1 LVVKNLIVINERKQ
15 QKKKTKETREITEK
29 SHRSRTEVAEMVA
42 TELILGMEELVNH
55 IRELEAKNKKLE
67 EENKDLKCSL
77 AGAREVR
84 KRLDYAIKKLEAK
97 NKKLEEENKKLKEP
111 MVEELE
117 DYLEMNGAEGGII
130 KTQHERDFYK
140 KKVVEL
146 KGERDFFESEFHKTL
161 QHQADETEH
170 YEEENKKLEGEIKR
184 LKEEQEYQPKGS
196 RIDPEGL
203 HDYMKEEIDK
213 LKEENKK
220 LKEKSDE
227 EEEQISYEYE
237 VMSPDDFFD
246 ELDKLFPNNDGYIAH
261 LVNIKKL
268 EEENKKLK
276 VEKEKEEM
284 NVKILCKFLG
294 GNSDEWFAVEEI
306 LKGFYSED
314 FIEANRE
321 TWSQFGLFEEDS
333 YEEPDSP

>member
-1 LVVKNLIVINERKQ
+1 
-15 QKKKTKETREITEK
+15 
-29 SHRSRTEVAEMVA
+29 MVA

-203 HDYMKEEIDK
+203 HDYMKEEIDR
-213 LKEENKK
+213 LKEENKQLQAHYDNSIHTDWIAEAAGEDPEYFRDVCCADTLGKMFKENKK
-220 LKEKSDE
+220 LKQPMVEDLE
-227 EEEQISYEYE
+227 EYLEMRGAEGGVIKTQHERDFYKIKVNDLQKE
-237 VMSPDDFFD
+237 VSRHRLMAGH
-246 ELDKLFPNNDGYIAH
+246 LD
-261 LVNIKKL
+261 
-268 EEENKKLK
+268 EENKKLTENYQK
-276 VEKEKEEM
+276 NIE
-284 NVKILCKFLG
+284 
-294 GNSDEWFAVEEI
+294 AAEI
-306 LKGFYSED
+306 LED
-314 FIEANRE
+314 DGKEWNGNE
-321 TWSQFGLFEEDS
+321 WVDED
-333 YEEPDSP
+333 

>member
-1 LVVKNLIVINERKQ
+1 MVVKNLIVINERKQ

-29 SHRSRTEVAEMVA
+29 SHISRTEVAEMVS

-203 HDYMKEEIDK
+203 HDYMKEE
-213 LKEENKK
+213 NKK
-220 LKEKSDE
+220 LTEKLEAFESLTGIGRDVVCRHNDPDDDEYYTYKTFEEYE
-227 EEEQISYEYE
+227 EEI
-237 VMSPDDFFD
+237 
-246 ELDKLFPNNDGYIAH
+246 G
-261 LVNIKKL
+261 
-268 EEENKKLK
+268 
-276 VEKEKEEM
+276 EM
-284 NVKILCKFLG
+284 
-294 GNSDEWFAVEEI
+294 D
-306 LKGFYSED
+306 
-314 FIEANRE
+314 
-321 TWSQFGLFEEDS
+321 EEDS
-333 YEEPDSP
+333 DCEVAGWSPTSSKEPVMKD

>member
-1 LVVKNLIVINERKQ
+1 MLLKNLIVSTSDNNKIKKEKKEKKKQ
-15 QKKKTKETREITEK
+15 QTK
-29 SHRSRTEVAEMVA
+29 MVA
-42 TELILGMEELVNH
+42 TELILGMGEMVNH
-55 IRELEAKNKKLE
+55 IRELEEKNKKLE
-67 EENKDLKCSL
+67 EENK
-77 AGAREVR
+77 E
-84 KRLDYAIKKLEAK
+84 
-97 NKKLEEENKKLKEP
+97 
-111 MVEELE
+111 
-117 DYLEMNGAEGGII
+117 
-130 KTQHERDFYK
+130 
-140 KKVVEL
+140 
-146 KGERDFFESEFHKTL
+146 
-161 QHQADETEH
+161 
-170 YEEENKKLEGEIKR
+170 
-184 LKEEQEYQPKGS
+184 
-196 RIDPEGL
+196 
-203 HDYMKEEIDK
+203 
-213 LKEENKK
+213 